1 MGERLKEKSKTR
13 LDKEKWRINH
23 VILLLCI
30 KLDNYAAKKKKKNW
44 LGQNWHK
51 VPLYIKCLPTST
63 HLWHSEIVQ
72 KIRK

>member
-30 KLDNYAAKKKKKNW
+30 KLDNYAAKKKKNYNVKTIISKITV
-44 LGQNWHK
+44 L
-51 VPLYIKCLPTST
+51 
-63 HLWHSEIVQ
+63 IVN
-72 KIRK
+72 RF